1 VSIISR
7 EKKMAKK
14 KTIKKK
20 KIPAKAQRGLN
31 IEFHSWTFFIFL
43 LFILV
48 ATIILVAQQK
58 GINLLR
64 SF

>member
-1 VSIISR
+1 
-7 EKKMAKK
+7 MAKK
-14 KTIKKK
+14 KIIRKKK
-20 KIPAKAQRGLN
+20 SVSRPSRSSN

-48 ATIILVAQQK
+48 ATIILIAQQK
-58 GINLLR
+58 GISLFR

>member
-1 VSIISR
+1 
-7 EKKMAKK
+7 MAKK
-14 KTIKKK
+14 KIIKKK
-20 KIPAKAQRGLN
+20 KTTAKVRRGLN